1 MGAASGDFRRQS
13 RVRLPHGKTDHP
25 SDKRRRQ
32 SHQQRSADWR
42 QTKGGVHS
50 QLQRQSGADDHSGRG
65 PF

>member
-1 MGAASGDFRRQS
+1 MGAAVVIFAGKAASAY
-13 RVRLPHGKTDHP
+13 HGKTDHP